1 MFMDGYMSLSALY
14 ALHNKYIYIYVC
26 LRVWLDVLMIITII
40 DLFLRICLMVENYK
54 EMWQYKLEVALL
66 SIIVIYLIKNVQRLI
81 QIDDERRFK

>member
-1 MFMDGYMSLSALY
+1 
-14 ALHNKYIYIYVC
+14 
-26 LRVWLDVLMIITII
+26 MIITII